1 MEFKEKEVDGKLV
14 LILKGKRLDAA
25 AAPVF
30 KHKMMDVINRGQ
42 TRIAL
47 DMSNVDFMDST
58 GLASLLSSLKSMGD
72 KGKIVLF
79 GLNKHIKQ
87 LFTITRLDKNVFQ
100 TFNTEEESL
109 GAL

>member
-1 MEFKEKEVDGKLV
+1 MEFEEREVDGKLV
-14 LILKGKRLDAA
+14 LTLVGKRLDAA

-30 KHKMMDVINRGQ
+30 KHKMVDLINQGQ

-47 DMSNVDFMDST
+47 NMSNVDFMDST

-79 GLNKHIKQ
+79 SLNKRIKQ
-87 LFTITRLDKNVFQ
+87 LFTITRLDKGVLQIFE
-100 TFNTEEESL
+100 TEEDSL